1 MTGEPTGK
9 RFDEEAAVA
18 FTLHLQT
25 CNLGTKVRML
35 RNPFTN
41 DPVVAHIDQGLTA
54 TERQA
59 VRELLE
65 EVKAG
70 EVDPDAY
77 RRVKLPDGSL
87 VDVGVGSL
95 YDETTCGA
103 FAVDCSDLTDQVA
116 SFLHTLASRGNL
128 SIGSTIDPQVVAL
141 PRREQK
147 ERVSERWPKARE
159 VKSPSQLFAWLR
171 QNLRKG
177 TIV

>member
-1 MTGEPTGK
+1 MNGETT
-9 RFDEEAAVA
+9 RNWFEEAAVA
-18 FTLHLQT
+18 FTLHLQS

-41 DPVVAHIDQGLTA
+41 EPVVAHIDHGLTA
-54 TERQA
+54 TERQV

-70 EVDPDAY
+70 EVDPDSY

-87 VDVGVGSL
+87 VDVGVGSP
-95 YDETTCGA
+95 DDNTCGA

-147 ERVSERWPKARE
+147 EQVSERWPKAR
-159 VKSPSQLFAWLR
+159 VVTSPSQLLTWLR
-171 QNLRKG
+171 QNLRIG

>member
-1 MTGEPTGK
+1 MTSAPTEN
-9 RFDEEAAVA
+9 RFDEGAAVA
-18 FTLHLQT
+18 FTLHLQS
-25 CNLGTKVRML
+25 CNLGTEVRML

-41 DPVVAHIDQGLTA
+41 EPVVAHIDHGLTA

-70 EVDPDAY
+70 EVDPDFY

-87 VDVGVGSL
+87 VDVGVGTL
-95 YDETTCGA
+95 YDENTCGA
-103 FAVDCSDLTDQVA
+103 FAVDCSDLTDQVV

-147 ERVSERWPKARE
+147 EWVSERWPTVCV
-159 VKSPSQLFAWLR
+159 VKSPSQLLAWLR